1 MTITTANQKGIT
13 TLGGTTGLVDQT
25 DKMHSGLIKALEVFG
40 QGRKIIGHAGFEIYD
55 SGSYVGYRLKQ
66 PIHFIDLGRH
76 VTYETNLEV
85 SYTSQQRD
93 ANYDKYDWVLLN
105 PNHGGN
111 PEIIIVG
118 GTLDGAN
125 ALVSDISANTIPVA
139 LIKVPAGTDTDDT
152 TGYKAQLYTFN
163 NRRQDLSLG
172 YDDGATPPYYKNTLT
187 ATSAAGGTTFTNT
200 IGDLIFDNTDNN
212 DQIVM
217 RLGTDTATTGFEVR
231 NDSDTAAF
239 KVNGLSA
246 TDVVG
251 NLVVT
256 QGSAGGQIALKID
269 NDDVDKVALGIEAA
283 NTTANVLD
291 ITANAVTT
299 GTAIRNSSTAL
310 TTGAAIDLV
319 STSTPADGN
328 GSIPHTFKTTQAG
341 TGTHT
346 VKGLLVDV
354 NKTGVTDNGKTN
366 TLTGVH
372 IDVDDSATNNSVGTV
387 TMTGLDVDVNSAND
401 TGTLKNI
408 GLDVNVVGADT
419 NYAAL
424 FNGGNVGIGTTA
436 PARALEVEATS
447 NPGIRIQ
454 ETGQSGYLEMFGLA
468 DSQAQIKATNA
479 TSGETCSLDLDVS
492 TVSGNNQEIRLFRNS
507 NTASDAYFRI
517 KRPGVNTNVLT
528 IYSDKDGTDHEMQ
541 LDGKLSVGTTTK
553 DPNAILTVEGA
564 ISLDEIGAS
573 PTNTADRAQLYAIQG
588 DRHLRYVDGAG
599 VDLPILLGGK
609 HSIWIPAEAIS
620 PRSNAGCGALATTAA
635 ATNGRPDIRALPFD
649 KDSDE
654 HGQFTIAMPGTWNA
668 GTLTAQFYW
677 TSTSSTTSHDV
688 TWAIQ
693 GVSLANDNPI
703 DTAFGT
709 AVVKHDTV
717 IAAKDLHISGETGA
731 ITVAGA
737 GAGELVCFQIYRD
750 VDGNGTAANDD
761 LNVDALLMGVRIFY
775 TISRGNES

>member
-1 MTITTANQKGIT
+1 MTITTANQGKIT
-13 TLGGTTGLVDQT
+13 TMGGTSGLVDQT

-40 QGRKIIGHAGFEIYD
+40 QGRKIMGHAGFEIYD
-55 SGSYVGYRLKQ
+55 SGLYVGYRLKQ
-66 PIHFIDLGRH
+66 PIHFVTYGRH

-85 SYTSQQRD
+85 PYTSQQRD
-93 ANYDKYDWVLLN
+93 ANYDKYDWVVLV

-111 PEIIIVG
+111 PALLIVP

-125 ALVSDISANTIPVA
+125 ALVSDITEGCIPVA

-152 TGYKAQLYTFN
+152 AGYQAQLYTFN
-163 NRRQDLSLG
+163 NRTQDLSLG

-200 IGDLIFDNTDNN
+200 IGDLIFDNTDVN

-217 RLGTDTATTGFEVR
+217 RLGTDTTATAFEVR

-299 GTAIRNSSTAL
+299 GTAIKSSSTAL
-310 TTGAAIDLV
+310 TNGAAIDLV
-319 STSTPADGN
+319 STSTPADGS
-328 GSIPHTFKTTQAG
+328 GSTPHTFKTTQAG

-354 NKTGVTDNGKTN
+354 NKTGVTDNGKTT
-366 TLTGVH
+366 TLTGIH
-372 IDVDDSATNNSVGTV
+372 LDVDDTATNNSVGTV
-387 TMTGLDVDVNSAND
+387 TMTGLDIDVNSASD
-401 TGTLKNI
+401 TGTIKNI
-408 GLDVNVVGADT
+408 GLDINVDGADT
-419 NYAAL
+419 NYSAL

-436 PARALEVEATS
+436 PERTLEIEATS

-479 TSGETCSLDLDVS
+479 TSGETCNLDIDVS
-492 TVSGNNQEIRLFRNS
+492 TVSGNNQVVRFFRNA
-507 NTASDAYFRI
+507 NTSSAGIIQVHDPGETTVTLTVEAANGKTSIGSGTVDA
-517 KRPGVNTNVLT
+517 N
-528 IYSDKDGTDHEMQ
+528 SM
-541 LDGKLSVGTTTK
+541 
-553 DPNAILTVEGA
+553 LTVEGA
-564 ISLDEIGAS
+564 ISLGEIGAP
-573 PTNTADRAQLYAIQG
+573 PTNTAGRAQLYALQG

-654 HGQFTIAMPGTWNA
+654 HGQFTIAMPATWNA
-668 GTLTAQFYW
+668 GTVTAQFYW

-693 GVSLANDNPI
+693 GVSLTNDNPI

-717 IAAKDLHISGETGA
+717 IAAKDLHISDETSA

-737 GAGELVCFQIYRD
+737 GAGELVCFQVYRD